1 MRIIADEKLIRR
13 NTQIAK
19 YTTFGGLALLVGALV
34 INIFLLTRP
43 DDPSLLI
50 YVMVAFFV
58 GFTLTNIGTLFTN
71 RWGRRPDRALADA
84 LKGLDERYALYN
96 YRLDANH
103 VLAGPSG
110 PIVLVPKYQAGAVQF
125 DGRKWTNP
133 GGRRSMLGL
142 FNPDPLGNPAA
153 EAASEV
159 EALNRYLKRNQPELQ
174 VAPQAI
180 VVFMHPKAEVTAKDA
195 AVPVMHAK
203 QLKEYVRRLPR
214 DPAFRPKDLAALAEP
229 E

>member
-1 MRIIADEKLIRR
+1 MRIVADDRLIRR
-13 NTQIAK
+13 NSQIAK

-34 INIFLLTRP
+34 INILLLTRP
-43 DDPSLLI
+43 DQPSLLI

-84 LKGLDERYALYN
+84 LKGLDERYTLYN
-96 YRLDANH
+96 YRLGASH
-103 VLAGPSG
+103 VLAGPPG
-110 PIVLVPKYQAGAVQF
+110 PIVLVAKYQSGPVQF
-125 DGRKWTNP
+125 DGRRWSNP
-133 GGRRSMLGL
+133 GGRRGVFGL
-142 FNPDPLGNPAA
+142 FNPDPLGNPVA

-159 EALNRYLKRNQPELQ
+159 EALNRFVKRHQPELAI
-174 VAPQAI
+174 VPQAV
-180 VVFMHPKAEVTAKDA
+180 VVFMHPKAEVSAKDT

-214 DPAFRPKDLAALAEP
+214 DPAFRPKELAALAEP